1 MEKRRKK
8 RKTIHLNAESIS
20 GDSNFAVFIEN
31 LSEDGIYMITAPSN
45 GQLEFTPNQ
54 AVTIKLKLSS
64 GDTIDLSC
72 KVIWA
77 YKLPPSGIT
86 HSVGMEVIEP
96 PKQYKEFVKTL
107 Q

>member
-54 AVTIKLKLSS
+54 AVTIKLKPQALLRRHHRPQLQ
-64 GDTIDLSC
+64 GNL
-72 KVIWA
+72 
-77 YKLPPSGIT
+77 GI
-86 HSVGMEVIEP
+86 
-96 PKQYKEFVKTL
+96 
-107 Q
+107 